1 LLGTET
7 RHLHAADRPCC
18 ALRNLTG
25 GRIMWID
32 LSAELVQSH
41 RPVSV
46 ARVLRDFS
54 VDTDEHETG
63 SGVPSDG

>member
-1 LLGTET
+1 
-7 RHLHAADRPCC
+7 
-18 ALRNLTG
+18 
-25 GRIMWID
+25 MWID

-46 ARVLRDFS
+46 ATVLRDFN
-54 VDTDEHETG
+54 VDTAEHETG